1 VIENVGMNAQRRVS
15 LQALTSYK
23 PLEVKNALI
32 NLLAPLG
39 GIGCFVK
46 PGQNVLLKPNL
57 LAGKPPERAVTTHP
71 ALIRAVAEL
80 IQETGARVWL
90 GDSPGIG
97 SAETVARK
105 CGIMAVVEELGIEF
119 RPFDKPVAIRP
130 RGRTFQH
137 LEIAADIL
145 AADVVIN
152 LPKLKTHQMMGLT
165 CGVKNMFGA
174 VIGLRKPQLHLKA
187 GSDKALFA
195 LMLLELCEQIA
206 PALTIV
212 DAVVGME
219 GDGPGSGDPVAI
231 GALIAGSNPLA
242 VDAAAID
249 LLGMKPAQVWTQKL
263 AIETGRSGSTLEQI
277 ELCGTAVEDLRMTKF
292 RPAKNTGIN
301 GSVPVFLENL
311 LKQALTARPEPVHPV
326 CTRCGICV
334 DICPPQAM
342 KIHAQKLFID
352 EKKCIRC
359 FCCQELCP
367 QGALQTRQ
375 GWLLKMSRR
384 LYRQD

>member
-1 VIENVGMNAQRRVS
+1 MNVQRRVA
-15 LQALTSYK
+15 LQTLTSYE
-23 PLEVKNALI
+23 PAGIKNALLG
-32 NLLAPLG
+32 LLTPLG
-39 GIGCFVK
+39 GIRNFVK

-57 LAGKPPERAVTTHP
+57 LAGKPPEQAVTTHP
-71 ALIRAVAEL
+71 ALVRAVAEL
-80 IQETGARVWL
+80 VQDAGARVWL

-97 SAETVARK
+97 NAETVARK
-105 CGIMAVVEELGIEF
+105 CGILAVVEELGIEF
-119 RPFDKPVAIRP
+119 RPFDKPVAISP

-137 LEIAADIL
+137 LEIAEDIL

-165 CGVKNMFGA
+165 CAVKNMFGA

-187 GSDKALFA
+187 GQDKALFA

-212 DAVVGME
+212 DAVIGME
-219 GDGPGSGDPVAI
+219 GNGPGSGDPVKI
-231 GALIAGSNPLA
+231 GALLAGSNPLS
-242 VDAAAID
+242 VDAVAID
-249 LLGMKPAQVWTQKL
+249 LLGLKPAQVWTQKL
-263 AIETGRSGSTLEQI
+263 ALETGRRGSTLDQV
-277 ELCGTAVEDLRMTKF
+277 ELCGAALSDLRMSTF

-301 GSVPVFLENL
+301 GSMPVFLEHL
-311 LKQALTARPEPVHPV
+311 LRQALTARPEPVQQI

-334 DICPPQAM
+334 GICPPHAM
-342 KIHAQKLFID
+342 KISEQGLSID

-375 GWLLKMSRR
+375 GWLLKIFRR
-384 LYRQD
+384 LDRQGQG

>member
-1 VIENVGMNAQRRVS
+1 MTEKERVS
-15 LQALTSYK
+15 LQRLTSYDSQK
-23 PLEVKNALI
+23 VKNALLA
-32 NLLAPLG
+32 LLAPLG
-39 GIGCFVK
+39 GINRFVK
-46 PGQNVLLKPNL
+46 PGQKVLLKPNL

-71 ALIRAVAEL
+71 ALIRGVAEL
-80 IQETGARVWL
+80 VQEAGARVWL

-97 SAETVARK
+97 SAEAVARK
-105 CGIMAVVEELGIEF
+105 CGILAVVEELGIEF

-137 LEIAADIL
+137 LEIASDIL

-165 CGVKNMFGA
+165 CAVKNMFGA

-187 GSDKALFA
+187 GNDKALFA
-195 LMLLELCEQIA
+195 LMLLELCEQIS

-219 GDGPGSGDPVAI
+219 GDGPGSGDPVEI

-249 LLGMKPAQVWTQKL
+249 LLGIKPAQVWTQKL
-263 AIETGRSGSTLEQI
+263 AIETGRRGSTLEQV
-277 ELCGTAVEDLRMTKF
+277 ELCGTALIDLRIAKF

-301 GSVPVFLENL
+301 GCVPVFLEQL
-311 LKQALTARPEPVHPV
+311 LKQALTARPEPLHHI

-334 DICPPQAM
+334 DICPPHAM
-342 KIHAQKLFID
+342 KISAQRLSID
-352 EKKCIRC
+352 DKKCIRC

-375 GWLLKMSRR
+375 GWLLKMSHR
-384 LYRQD
+384 LYRQK